1 MTKKKQGIIY
11 SLLFI
16 VLVVLD
22 QLSKWGAT
30 LSLENGSDKVL
41 IPNILR
47 LHYLENKGAA
57 WGMLQGHTWLFTL
70 ITVIVFALLI
80 FFFLKLPTKRRFVPL
95 CISLTILAS
104 GAIGNFIDRIMNQYV
119 IDFIYFEIIDFPIFN
134 VADIYVSVSAFL
146 LLFLL
151 LFFYNEEELN
161 WKKK

>member
-30 LSLENGSDKVL
+30 LSLKNGSDKVL

-80 FFFLKLPTKRRFVPL
+80 FFFLKLPMKRRFVPL

-151 LFFYNEEELN
+151 LFFYKEEELN